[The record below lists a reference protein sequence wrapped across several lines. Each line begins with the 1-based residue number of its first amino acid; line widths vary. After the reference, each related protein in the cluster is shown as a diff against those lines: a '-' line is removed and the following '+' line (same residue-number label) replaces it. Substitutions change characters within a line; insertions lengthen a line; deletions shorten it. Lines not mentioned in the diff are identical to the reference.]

1 MFRCSIILIAFL
13 AVKDYK
19 LCNAAILPEDMPLAV
34 FEEKDEETL
43 VDIRGVKAVAD
54 SPTINS
60 IPLTSLI
67 SDKKALNYLSTDERL
82 KRAIAAAK
90 AIGCQPSVLIV
101 QDGIESGWGGSNLVK
116 KTKNSGNIKCRCNTK
131 KALRKKHAYLA
142 SIGSEVCVQGY
153 DRIEKSNDYYI
164 KFKTQQ
170 DAWNKKVQTL
180 ASYKVVKRAPKGLTA
195 EQWCDVLCKS
205 PYATDKN
212 YGKTLKRVLNEKGL
226 KSIDEAVLKGMSI
239 TSEFGKYTFYAPD
252 IPHSPINWVT
262 FPDQDDKFESFEH
275 RKAKREKW
283 AEYISKNK
291 AHALRAQDKYNTP
304 ASILLAEGLILSNCG
319 QNEDHFQV
327 GIKFGSVRDAYM
339 SHARAIKTKSYID
352 YAQNSIIGNKLIHVI
367 EDMELYNY
375 DKK

>member
-19 LCNAAILPEDMPLAV
+19 LCNAAILPEEMPLAA

-43 VDIRGVKAVAD
+43 VDIQGVKAVAD
-54 SPTINS
+54 SPTVNS
-60 IPLTSLI
+60 ISLTSLI

-90 AIGCQPSVLIV
+90 KIGCQPSVLIA
-101 QDGIESGWGGSNLVK
+101 QDGIESGWGESDLVK

-170 DAWNKKVQTL
+170 DAWNEKVKRL

-226 KSIDEAVLKGMSI
+226 KKIDEVVSKGMSI
-239 TSEFGKYTFYAPD
+239 TSESGKYTFYGPD
-252 IPHSPINWVT
+252 VPHSPINWVT

-291 AHALRAQDKYNTP
+291 AHALRAQEKYNTP
-304 ASILLAEGLILSNCG
+304 ASVLLAEGLILSNCG

-339 SHARAIKTKSYID
+339 SHARAIKAKSYID
-352 YAQNSIIGNKLIHVI
+352 YAQHSIIGNKLIHVI